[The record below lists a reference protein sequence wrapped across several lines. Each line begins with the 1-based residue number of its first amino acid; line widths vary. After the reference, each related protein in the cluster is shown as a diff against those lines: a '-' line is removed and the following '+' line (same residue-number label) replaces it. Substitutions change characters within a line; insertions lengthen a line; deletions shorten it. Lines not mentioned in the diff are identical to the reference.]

1 MIDSYSFGTI
11 TIDDNKFTKDLII
24 FPEKINSNWR
34 RKTGHLLSENDVA
47 EILDYKPEVL
57 IIGTGA
63 SGLMKVDDN
72 LKDKLTDLNIEFV
85 IKKTAEA
92 VTEYNRINKI
102 KKVVA
107 ALHLTC

>member
-1 MIDSYSFGTI
+1 MINSYSFGTI
-11 TIDDNKFTKDLII
+11 TIDNQKFKKDLII
-24 FPEKINSNWR
+24 FPEKINSNWK
-34 RKTGHLLSENDVA
+34 RKTGHLLTEVDIT
-47 EILDYKPEVL
+47 EILDYKPKVL

-72 LKDKLTDLNIEFV
+72 LKEKLKALKIEFV
-85 IKKTAEA
+85 INKTAEA
-92 VTEYNRINKI
+92 VKEHNRIKD